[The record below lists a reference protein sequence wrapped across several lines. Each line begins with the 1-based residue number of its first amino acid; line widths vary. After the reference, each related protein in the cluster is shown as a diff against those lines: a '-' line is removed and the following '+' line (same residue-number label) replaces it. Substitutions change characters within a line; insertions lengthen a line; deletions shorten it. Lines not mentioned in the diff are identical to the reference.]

1 MPFSVTEKAH
11 AQKIKQLAQ
20 EFGFLDC
27 GIVKADFLPK
37 EAERLKE
44 WLSNEYHGEMKYM
57 ENHFEKR
64 VNPAKL
70 VENTK
75 SVIVL
80 TYNYYPTKKQREDS
94 YKIAKY
100 AYGKDYHF
108 ILKEKL
114 QKLWLAIENTL
125 DIKMQGRIF
134 VDSAPVLERSLAQQA
149 GLGWIGKNTMLISK
163 QKGSFFF
170 ISELFV
176 DIPLAYDTPFKTD
189 HCGTC
194 TRCIEACPTDAIL
207 PGKTLNAKQCIS
219 YFTIELKD
227 ENLSAHVNKK
237 WDDWIFG
244 CDICQDVCPWNRF
257 SKANDEVLFET
268 VPEISNFNK
277 ADWIDLTEETFKKV
291 FKESPIKR
299 SKFKGL
305 KRNINYVR

>member
-244 CDICQDVCPWNRF
+244 IEIC
-257 SKANDEVLFET
+257 A
-268 VPEISNFNK
+268 
-277 ADWIDLTEETFKKV
+277 
-291 FKESPIKR
+291 
-299 SKFKGL
+299 
-305 KRNINYVR
+305 